1 MLLQQAERKVS
12 SMLRELDVLSKQE
25 AELEA
30 AVALLLPQVQR
41 AAASLSVRKDDEAD
55 GAKNQ
60 TQEYCHILSLAVRQ
74 LETQRCSIWGKIS
87 DEHQALGNFSERLD
101 GLLRCCRDLGADIEE
116 LSGETEELRKAP
128 CLPLGAEVCGKAASP
143 LGLASEKLPEERI
156 KVSSNEEA
164 ASCARL
170 LGGVQSID
178 VFGGWAPSGRSK
190 EYVQINLPEAMW
202 ISGVAIQGRQPISG
216 DYRRSRPLLE
226 KVLKA
231 SEPIPPERLF
241 RRPPIRLVHD
251 VFVAVHG
258 KCKELAQGE
267 PIFTEAQLDYEQLA
281 KFDRQSKVQFFELL
295 LSKTTRALA
304 TCGWLEKIRP
314 LEVTPS
320 DILAGKNTGET
331 NRLIQLLC
339 YLALRKKVGKSATG
353 LMNLANQW
361 VKKFTV
367 AWSDDGRTWRPFA
380 FSDDASFDGC
390 EDAEQ
395 VNYQSLWAAH
405 PPKPV
410 RFLRLTPMDWHEE
423 PGLRLEVFGF
433 ASTEIQGDSQRLH
446 VVRRRS
452 LLLQRCLGLAS
463 AAEAERWQKAQR
475 AEEEKSLQALA
486 EKSQVEQQLQD
497 AMKELKKMRKAS
509 HAFEK
514 KVAEAE
520 QKLIDTD
527 AEKLRLQVELERSE
541 AQVKAFE
548 AKFEVSAE
556 GASDAKKLVAE
567 MEEKQREMQSSMCDL
582 QQQIGVLT
590 EERDCARATEE
601 ELFDLL
607 NDKEEEI
614 MNTNQGYVN
623 LTDQL
628 QEEREDFEEKL
639 EERDRA
645 MQSLNL
651 RNQELLDETMKLRG
665 ELSERKRPTSARP
678 TSAMKSQRS
687 KDALPAILT
696 GRMSPLLKP
705 SS

>member
-1 MLLQQAERKVS
+1 
-12 SMLRELDVLSKQE
+12 
-25 AELEA
+25 
-30 AVALLLPQVQR
+30 
-41 AAASLSVRKDDEAD
+41 
-55 GAKNQ
+55 
-60 TQEYCHILSLAVRQ
+60 
-74 LETQRCSIWGKIS
+74 
-87 DEHQALGNFSERLD
+87 
-101 GLLRCCRDLGADIEE
+101 
-116 LSGETEELRKAP
+116 
-128 CLPLGAEVCGKAASP
+128 
-143 LGLASEKLPEERI
+143 
-156 KVSSNEEA
+156 
-164 ASCARL
+164 
-170 LGGVQSID
+170 
-178 VFGGWAPSGRSK
+178 
-190 EYVQINLPEAMW
+190 
-202 ISGVAIQGRQPISG
+202 
-216 DYRRSRPLLE
+216 
-226 KVLKA
+226 
-231 SEPIPPERLF
+231 
-241 RRPPIRLVHD
+241 
-251 VFVAVHG
+251 
-258 KCKELAQGE
+258 
-267 PIFTEAQLDYEQLA
+267 
-281 KFDRQSKVQFFELL
+281 
-295 LSKTTRALA
+295 
-304 TCGWLEKIRP
+304 
-314 LEVTPS
+314 
-320 DILAGKNTGET
+320 
-331 NRLIQLLC
+331 
-339 YLALRKKVGKSATG
+339 
-353 LMNLANQW
+353 
-361 VKKFTV
+361 
-367 AWSDDGRTWRPFA
+367 
-380 FSDDASFDGC
+380 
-390 EDAEQ
+390 
-395 VNYQSLWAAH
+395 
-405 PPKPV
+405 
-410 RFLRLTPMDWHEE
+410 MDWHEE

-497 AMKELKKMRKAS
+497 AMKALKKMRKAS

-628 QEEREDFEEKL
+628 QEEREDFEEKI

-651 RNQELLDETMKLRG
+651 RNQELLDETMKLRA